1 MLRHTITGL
10 IIDCT
15 EAKREHCQ
23 LSFLMFYA
31 IIHPEICIVNTKIRG
46 SIINVGVRLNEPDPK
61 VIIK

>member
-1 MLRHTITGL
+1 MLRHTVTGL

-31 IIHPEICIVNTKIRG
+31 IIHPIICIVNTKIRAG
-46 SIINVGVRLNEPDPK
+46 ACTGPLNGFFTF
-61 VIIK
+61 